1 MTYFCFRFC
10 QLLPSMSPLDTK
22 PSASVKNDK
31 KTYQKQ
37 STEISSSLEKLTIKK
52 EKVAK
57 QTTTTEQKEVKTN
70 VVKSS
75 NLSTFSRS

>member
-22 PSASVKNDK
+22 PSASVKGDK
-31 KTYQKQ
+31 KTHQVQ
-37 STEISSSLEKLTIKK
+37 SDEIVSSLEKLTIKK